1 MRATLIESP
10 YLTAREAMAY
20 LKIES
25 LQSLYRLITEH
36 RLPAH
41 RRGRLY
47 LFDRRE
53 IDSWVHGHASE
64 IETQR
69 AKRRA

>member
-1 MRATLIESP
+1 MDSP

-20 LKIES
+20 LRVES
-25 LQSLYRLITEH
+25 QSVLYRLVKQH
-36 RLPAH
+36 KLPFC

-53 IDSWVHGHASE
+53 LDVWLRGFNSE
-64 IETQR
+64 IEMAR
-69 AKRRA
+69 ARRRA